1 MIQKYRAHST
11 NSSIALTSS
20 SIYRFVCCVN
30 TKLSW
35 LAEACF
41 IILIF
46 QIIIK
51 LAIEEIIIIYFYFTV
66 LEWHKYILSP
76 KSAIKYDDGPNQFYK
91 INWKSFQDKL
101 KECYL
106 QLVLFYCKK
115 CIKGYVSICHVVHS
129 TASREKSALF
139 YQEFSEIIDFSRTK
153 WNMNYTVELENFFK

>member
-1 MIQKYRAHST
+1 M
-11 NSSIALTSS
+11 
-20 SIYRFVCCVN
+20 
-30 TKLSW
+30 
-35 LAEACF
+35 
-41 IILIF
+41 
-46 QIIIK
+46 
-51 LAIEEIIIIYFYFTV
+51 

-115 CIKGYVSICHVVHS
+115 CTKVYVSICHVVHS

-153 WNMNYTVELENFFK
+153 WNMNYTSTTLHLHSTNSTMYIHCTLHYTTLYSLAPYQVIVQCKLKSLKSWL